1 MIKRGFNKGFVNDK
15 CKKEHNKKFKCL
27 FMGMKKIAVVNLAA
41 AGAMITIPGLFSDC
55 NVMVNQKVKLSIG
68 KNKLVNKF
76 KYGYLQVA
84 TQGKSN
90 SQGYRSVNSRKM
102 TTAYHLPSSY
112 GSTSKAVKNQL
123 PWGTC
128 WIFSAIGT
136 MEYTADKKESS
147 DHIFSE
153 EEMLRSFTKKSNV
166 GWQLTNKNDGGN
178 EEMSAGYLVS
188 HGAVSSDIPYDT
200 KNVLMELTYISHEQS
215 QSAYRA
221 TDIKFF
227 QKNYNQDQTLTD
239 NYINEVKQAVYNNGS
254 VLTLAN
260 WNYLYIKGN
269 SMNSINSNARD
280 NLNHAVVIVGWDDN
294 YDKSNFLQKPKDNGA
309 FLVRNSW
316 GTNDHGYYW
325 VSYED
330 KSIVPTY
337 TIQDYEKT
345 ASNERIYNLEEGAL
359 CPTVTINKKTVGFVN
374 IFSLKGKEQL
384 DKISFYTSDIGA
396 EYQIYYVPLGQ
407 DGNLDL
413 NGMKAISE
421 SGTVNY
427 EGYYTKQIKLPIIKQ
442 GKVAIMVVIK
452 SSGKNASM
460 GAEGTY
466 DAASAKYY
474 VPSISKGESYLVTD
488 YGSQDSYKENYG
500 NWTIKLTT
508 RNAND
513 KSVTQDN
520 KIQNIKKEITEKDL
534 GLHSISDL
542 ELDAGNVV
550 YNGKSKKPNTIVT
563 TDNDELLD
571 LNDDYYAVYKN
582 NKNIG
587 LATVTIKGKSFFV
600 GSKTKKFWIHPDKV
614 KSLKVKQKRN
624 ITTIRFRKNK
634 GGVTGYRIKYSTRR
648 DMKHC
653 KYIMTKKNVCKI
665 KNRHKLYVRV
675 KAYKQVGTKKVYSVK
690 WAK

>member
-1 MIKRGFNKGFVNDK
+1 MKRNVEKYDYQVLNDAKNILMEIDMPKELYNPRCVMIFCACAQMIDGKSWRHISEEYMSVHDIIKYVNDVFPNK
-15 CKKEHNKKFKCL
+15 AGLDKKGYQENSRETFRDETLKRWVSAAIIESKA
-27 FMGMKKIAVVNLAA
+27 GLAA
-41 AGAMITIPGLFSDC
+41 NDR
-55 NVMVNQKVKLSIG
+55 NN
-68 KNKLVNKF
+68 
-76 KYGYLQVA
+76 
-84 TQGKSN
+84 
-90 SQGYRSVNSRKM
+90 GYRF
-102 TTAYHLPSSY
+102 
-112 GSTSKAVKNQL
+112 TSAFAAL
-123 PWGTC
+123 
-128 WIFSAIGT
+128 
-136 MEYTADKKESS
+136 
-147 DHIFSE
+147 
-153 EEMLRSFTKKSNV
+153 
-166 GWQLTNKNDGGN
+166 
-178 EEMSAGYLVS
+178 
-188 HGAVSSDIPYDT
+188 
-200 KNVLMELTYISHEQS
+200 
-215 QSAYRA
+215 
-221 TDIKFF
+221 
-227 QKNYNQDQTLTD
+227 
-239 NYINEVKQAVYNNGS
+239 NGS

-294 YDKSNFLQKPKDNGA
+294 YDKSNFLQKPKNNGA

-359 CPTVTINKKTVGFVN
+359 CPTVTINKKTAGFVN

-384 DKISFYTSDIGA
+384 DKISFYTSDVGA
-396 EYQIYYVPLGQ
+396 EYQIYYVPLDQ

-427 EGYYTKQIKLPIIKQ
+427 EGYYTKQIKSPIIKQ

-452 SSGKNASM
+452 SSGKNTSM

-474 VPSISKGESYLVTD
+474 VPSISKEESYLVTD

-550 YNGKSKKPNTIVT
+550 YN
-563 TDNDELLD
+563 
-571 LNDDYYAVYKN
+571 
-582 NKNIG
+582 
-587 LATVTIKGKSFFV
+587 
-600 GSKTKKFWIHPDKV
+600 
-614 KSLKVKQKRN
+614 
-624 ITTIRFRKNK
+624 
-634 GGVTGYRIKYSTRR
+634 
-648 DMKHC
+648 
-653 KYIMTKKNVCKI
+653 
-665 KNRHKLYVRV
+665 
-675 KAYKQVGTKKVYSVK
+675 
-690 WAK
+690 

>member
-1 MIKRGFNKGFVNDK
+1 
-15 CKKEHNKKFKCL
+15 
-27 FMGMKKIAVVNLAA
+27 MGMKKIAVVNLAA

-55 NVMVNQKVKLSIG
+55 NVMANQKVKLSIG
-68 KNKLVNKF
+68 KNKLVNKS

-102 TTAYHLPSSY
+102 TAAYHLPSSY

-294 YDKSNFLQKPKDNGA
+294 YDKSNFLQKPKNNGA

-359 CPTVTINKKTVGFVN
+359 CPTVTINKKTAGFVN
-374 IFSLKGKEQL
+374 IFSLNGKEQL
-384 DKISFYTSDIGA
+384 DKISFYTSDVGA
-396 EYQIYYVPLGQ
+396 EYQI
-407 DGNLDL
+407 
-413 NGMKAISE
+413 
-421 SGTVNY
+421 
-427 EGYYTKQIKLPIIKQ
+427 
-442 GKVAIMVVIK
+442 
-452 SSGKNASM
+452 
-460 GAEGTY
+460 
-466 DAASAKYY
+466 YY

-488 YGSQDSYKENYG
+488 YGSQDSYKENYA

>member
-55 NVMVNQKVKLSIG
+55 NVMSNQKVKLSIG
-68 KNKLVNKF
+68 KNKLVNKS

-294 YDKSNFLQKPKDNGA
+294 YDKSNFLQKPKNNGA

-359 CPTVTINKKTVGFVN
+359 CPTVTINKKTAGFVN
-374 IFSLKGKEQL
+374 IFSLNGKEQL
-384 DKISFYTSDIGA
+384 DKISFYTSDVGA
-396 EYQIYYVPLGQ
+396 EYQI
-407 DGNLDL
+407 
-413 NGMKAISE
+413 
-421 SGTVNY
+421 
-427 EGYYTKQIKLPIIKQ
+427 
-442 GKVAIMVVIK
+442 
-452 SSGKNASM
+452 
-460 GAEGTY
+460 
-466 DAASAKYY
+466 YY

-488 YGSQDSYKENYG
+488 YGSQDSYKENYA

-571 LNDDYYAVYKN
+571 LNDDYYAVY
-582 NKNIG
+582 KNIG

>member
-1 MIKRGFNKGFVNDK
+1 MIKMGFNKGFVNDK

-55 NVMVNQKVKLSIG
+55 NVMANQKVKLSIG
-68 KNKLVNKF
+68 KNKLVNKS

-102 TTAYHLPSSY
+102 TAAYHLPSSY

-136 MEYTADKKESS
+136 MEYTTDKKESS

-294 YDKSNFLQKPKDNGA
+294 YDKSNFLQKPKNNGA

-359 CPTVTINKKTVGFVN
+359 CPTVTINKKTAGFVN
-374 IFSLKGKEQL
+374 IFSLNGKEQL
-384 DKISFYTSDIGA
+384 DKISFYTSDVGA
-396 EYQIYYVPLGQ
+396 EYQI
-407 DGNLDL
+407 
-413 NGMKAISE
+413 
-421 SGTVNY
+421 
-427 EGYYTKQIKLPIIKQ
+427 
-442 GKVAIMVVIK
+442 
-452 SSGKNASM
+452 
-460 GAEGTY
+460 
-466 DAASAKYY
+466 YY

-488 YGSQDSYKENYG
+488 YGSQDSYKENYA

>member
-1 MIKRGFNKGFVNDK
+1 MIKRGFNKEFVNDK

-27 FMGMKKIAVVNLAA
+27 FMGMKKIAVV
-41 AGAMITIPGLFSDC
+41 
-55 NVMVNQKVKLSIG
+55 K
-68 KNKLVNKF
+68 
-76 KYGYLQVA
+76 VA

-102 TTAYHLPSSY
+102 TTAYHLPLSY

-200 KNVLMELTYISHEQS
+200 KNVLMELTYINHEQS

-294 YDKSNFLQKPKDNGA
+294 YDKSNFLQKPKNNGA

-359 CPTVTINKKTVGFVN
+359 CPTVTINKKTAGFVN

-384 DKISFYTSDIGA
+384 DKISFYTSDVGA
-396 EYQIYYVPLGQ
+396 EYQIYYVPLDQ

-427 EGYYTKQIKLPIIKQ
+427 EGYYTKQIKSPIIKQ

-452 SSGKNASM
+452 SSGKNTSM

-550 YNGKSKKPNTIVT
+550 YNGKSKNPNTIVT

-624 ITTIRFRKNK
+624 LTTIRFRKNK